1 MTKTAEMLT
10 AARAFTATIGGHR
23 EHVERGERVAA
34 DHPLVKAAPRGAWE
48 PFTVEQEC
56 AFRAAAVAD
65 INGPDRDEQHAY
77 RSASVK
83 REVEQDRFWQGVTRM
98 LEPAVDPEARR
109 EQNFYDTAQRQ
120 IEQADLDR
128 LEQETDQFR
137 ELWAGR
143 LPADG

>member
-56 AFRAAAVAD
+56 AFRAAAVA
-65 INGPDRDEQHAY
+65 A
-77 RSASVK
+77 V
-83 REVEQDRFWQGVTRM
+83 EVGLLDLALGGVVEVLLWQGVTRM

-109 EQNFYDTAQRQ
+109 GT
-120 IEQADLDR
+120 
-128 LEQETDQFR
+128 
-137 ELWAGR
+137 G
-143 LPADG
+143 PARPRA